1 MPKGRK
7 QKGRK
12 RKRQHRATSLAEHKR
27 EKRTLSPPLMTL
39 GGGMAPVSYHREFLP
54 DLLWIAAMFDDGRA
68 WSGIY
73 EALDL
78 AEGLSPPRQR
88 NDGDQKRW
96 EVVDGR
102 LSAFAFVPED
112 ARADVRSAWRESVP
126 WALPDDLG
134 HALLLYPECPAA
146 WLYEDW
152 SAESSVDPERGLAF
166 LKGVLVRYGDRE
178 TVEATHLR
186 MVPIARLMKAGV
198 VHLMRGVGEDWP
210 KYPGGLDE
218 DGQARVQASM
228 RAMYNLQGS
237 KEFAPPA
244 AYPWAEHFWRQ
255 NWNISACEFG
265 IGMPPPSIE
274 ETEESDPPET
284 DPRVTVQ
291 DVHAAWTTALWT
303 LERGLVERQL
313 RAPLDLWNPVPD
325 EVRLGLASRVLRLVH
340 ELIDDPNQWTST
352 GAAHLLRAIVD
363 TRIVVA
369 WLLKKDDEA
378 LYEQFK
384 EYGMGKTKLYKLH
397 LEDFI
402 DEHEAT
408 DLDELREQLEREVNA
423 EVLEEFQRISLAATF
438 SGRSIREMAEEAELK
453 PVYTLTYQPLSSEAH
468 GDWGSLRRHDLRFC
482 TNPLHGFHR
491 IGRFELSEVPG
502 SLALVHMAF
511 DLARDAVVD
520 VFAHYGIA
528 TDDLFDACVDAFNA
542 ALP

>member
-1 MPKGRK
+1 
-7 QKGRK
+7 
-12 RKRQHRATSLAEHKR
+12 
-27 EKRTLSPPLMTL
+27 MTL
-39 GGGMAPVSYHREFLP
+39 GGIAPVSYHREFLP
-54 DLLWIAAMFDDGRA
+54 DLLWVAAMFDDGRA

-73 EALDL
+73 EALDVVE
-78 AEGLSPPRQR
+78 ASSPPRQVE
-88 NDGDQKRW
+88 DGERKRW

-102 LSAFAFVPED
+102 LSAFDFVPEEE
-112 ARADVRSAWRESVP
+112 RAEVRSALGENAP

-134 HALLLYPECPAA
+134 HALLLYPDCPAA

-152 SAESSVDPERGLAF
+152 ATDNRVDPERGVAF
-166 LKGVLVRYGDRE
+166 LKSVLLRYGDRE
-178 TVEATHLR
+178 AIDATHLR

-198 VHLMRGVGEDWP
+198 LHVTRGIGDDWP
-210 KYPGGLDE
+210 KYPSGLDDDAQE
-218 DGQARVQASM
+218 AVRASM
-228 RAMYNLQGS
+228 RAMYNLQGG

-255 NWNISACEFG
+255 NWNISACEFAAAPV
-265 IGMPPPSIE
+265 PPPADE
-274 ETEESDPPET
+274 GAEESDPPAT
-284 DPRVTVQ
+284 DPRVTVA
-291 DVHAAWTTALWT
+291 DVHSAWTAAMRT
-303 LERGLVERQL
+303 LEQNLAERQL
-313 RAPLDLWNPVPD
+313 RTRLNLWNPTPD

-352 GAAHLLRAIVD
+352 GAAHVLRAIVD
-363 TRIVVA
+363 TRIILA
-369 WLLKKDDEA
+369 WLLKKDDDA

-402 DEHEAT
+402 DAHDAT
-408 DLDELREQLEREVNA
+408 HLDDLREQLEREVNA
-423 EVLEEFQRISLAATF
+423 EILEEFQRISLAPTF

-468 GDWGSLRRHDLRFC
+468 GDWSSLRRHDLRFC

-491 IGRFELSEVPG
+491 VGSFELSDVHG

-511 DLARDAVVD
+511 DFARDAVVE
-520 VFAHYGIA
+520 VFASYGIE

-542 ALP
+542 AVP